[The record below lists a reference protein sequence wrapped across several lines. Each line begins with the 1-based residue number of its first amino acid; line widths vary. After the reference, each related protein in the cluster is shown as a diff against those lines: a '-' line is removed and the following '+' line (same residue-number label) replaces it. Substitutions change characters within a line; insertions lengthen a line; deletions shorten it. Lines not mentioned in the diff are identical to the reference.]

1 MANLPNKMLR
11 VILVKNKRP
20 RKLGGGTLPGL
31 SPASPQPPRGQGQV
45 HSDPQRRKKVIP
57 RRACSAPNLGPLRG
71 DGSATEEGASG
82 GKHPMERP
90 VGARTQVPFVKPEQ
104 KTGVQGSREHAGH
117 T

>member
-1 MANLPNKMLR
+1 M
-11 VILVKNKRP
+11 
-20 RKLGGGTLPGL
+20 
-31 SPASPQPPRGQGQV
+31 